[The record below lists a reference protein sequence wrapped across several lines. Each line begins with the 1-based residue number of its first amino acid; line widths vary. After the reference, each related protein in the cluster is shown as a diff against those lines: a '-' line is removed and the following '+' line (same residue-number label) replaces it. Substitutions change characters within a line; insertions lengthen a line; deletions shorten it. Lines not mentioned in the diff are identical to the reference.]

1 MQVNLF
7 DTIQTSRKVVFT
19 SVFVTLTA
27 FVDNVLS
34 FNLESQSSRTL
45 RLTRFSIQFVDKNTT
60 KSFFDSSRN
69 VSITLF
75 SGICYCYNQSLLSFV
90 IIG

>member
-7 DTIQTSRKVVFT
+7 DTIQTSRKIVNT

-34 FNLESQSSRTL
+34 FNLEPQSSRTL

-69 VSITLF
+69 VSITL
-75 SGICYCYNQSLLSFV
+75 LL
-90 IIG
+90 GEQD